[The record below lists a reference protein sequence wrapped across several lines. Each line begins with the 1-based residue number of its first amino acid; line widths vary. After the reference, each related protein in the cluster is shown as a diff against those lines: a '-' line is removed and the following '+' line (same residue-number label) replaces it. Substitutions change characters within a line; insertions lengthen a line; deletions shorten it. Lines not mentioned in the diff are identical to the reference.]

1 MALWGALTILGVLVA
16 ILTRLLS
23 PLAALIFIP
32 ILTARG
38 RGFGLHTSAFIITGI
53 QGNAPVIAMFVFAIL
68 FFGILTDAGMMAP
81 LIHAILRAVGK
92 SPTRIV
98 PGTFLLALLVH
109 LDGSGAVVFLVVIP
123 ALLPLYEELGIDRRI
138 LACAAS
144 MAAGVN
150 FLPWT
155 GPTLRASA
163 AHARLH
169 HRAVSP
175 AHPVQLVGI
184 ACGIALSFW
193 LGRREQRRL
202 GESPARSAPSPFLLI
217 DPHKHGVRFGINIA
231 LTLAVLGAALSGR
244 IEPAVCFMLGTVLA
258 LICNFP
264 NVELQRKKLEDHARA
279 AITMTAILC
288 AAGAFTGILRGTGM
302 LSAMAGAC
310 VRAVPAQWGHHIP
323 LLVAVLGMPLSLAF
337 DPDSWYFGVLP
348 VIASAAGAYGVAP
361 IKVAQASLLGMHTT
375 GFPVS
380 PLTPAT
386 FLVTGLAG
394 VDLGEHQ
401 CFTGPFLF
409 LLSIVMA
416 IAAVLIRG
424 DSAMRRAQTMK
435 TLRIGVGAGFAGDRI
450 GPAVDLARE
459 RSPRLPCL

>member
-1 MALWGALTILGVLVA
+1 MALWGAVTVVGVLVA
-16 ILTRLLS
+16 ILTRRLS

-32 ILTARG
+32 ILTALAA
-38 RGFGLHTSAFIITGI
+38 GFGLRTSGFIVSGI
-53 QGNAPVIAMFVFAIL
+53 AGIAPVIAMFVFAIL
-68 FFGILTDAGMMAP
+68 FFGVLTDAGMMAP
-81 LIHAILRAVGK
+81 LIHSILRAVGN

-98 PGTFLLALLVH
+98 PGTFVLALLVH

-123 ALLPLYEELGIDRRI
+123 ALLPLYRELGIDRRI

-163 AHARLH
+163 ALH
-169 HRAVSP
+169 VSTIALFRP
-175 AHPVQLVGI
+175 LIPVQLVGI

-193 LGRREQRRL
+193 LGWREERRL
-202 GESPARSAPSPFLLI
+202 GKSPALSP
-217 DPHKHGVRFGINIA
+217 KHVPELHPRGHRGRIAINVA

-244 IEPAVCFMLGTVLA
+244 VEPAVCFMLGTVLA
-258 LICNFP
+258 LIVNFP
-264 NVELQRKKLEDHARA
+264 NVDHQRKKLEDHARA

-310 VRAVPAQWGHHIP
+310 VRAVPAHWGHQIP
-323 LLVAVLGMPLSLAF
+323 LLVAILGMPLSLAF

-348 VIASAAGAYGVAP
+348 VIASAAGAFGVAP

-386 FLVTGLAG
+386 FLVTGLAE

-401 CFTGPFLF
+401 RFTAPFLF
-409 LLSIVMA
+409 LLSIVMTL
-416 IAAVLIRG
+416 AAL
-424 DSAMRRAQTMK
+424 
-435 TLRIGVGAGFAGDRI
+435 LFGVI
-450 GPAVDLARE
+450 PL
-459 RSPRLPCL
+459 

>member
-1 MALWGALTILGVLVA
+1 MALWGALTVLGVLAA
-16 ILTRLLS
+16 ILTRRLS

-32 ILTARG
+32 ILTALG
-38 RGFGLHTSAFIITGI
+38 SGFGLHTSGFIIAGI
-53 QGNAPVIAMFVFAIL
+53 EGIAPVIAMFVFAIL
-68 FFGILTDAGMMAP
+68 FFGTLTDAGMMAP

-92 SPTRIV
+92 SPMRIV

-109 LDGSGAVVFLVVIP
+109 LDGSGAVVFLVVVP

-163 AHARLH
+163 ALH
-169 HRAVSP
+169 ISTIALFRPLVAVQI
-175 AHPVQLVGI
+175 AGI
-184 ACGIALSFW
+184 ACGIAISFW
-193 LGRREQRRL
+193 LGRREERRL
-202 GESPARSAPSPFLLI
+202 GKSPQPSNGNI
-217 DPHKHGVRFGINIA
+217 AQINAGTHGVRFGINVA

-244 IEPAVCFMLGTVLA
+244 VEPAVCFMLGTVFA
-258 LICNFP
+258 LIVNFP
-264 NVELQRKKLEDHARA
+264 NVDHQRKKLEDHARA

-288 AAGAFTGILRGTGM
+288 AAGSFTGILRGTGM
-302 LSAMAGAC
+302 LAAMAGAC
-310 VRAVPAQWGHHIP
+310 VHAIPAHWGHQIP
-323 LLVAVLGMPLSLAF
+323 LIIGILGMPLSMVF

-348 VIASAAGAYGVAP
+348 VVASAAGAYGIAP

-401 CFTGPFLF
+401 RFTGPFLF
-409 LLSIVMA
+409 LISMVMVL
-416 IAAVLIRG
+416 AAVLF
-424 DSAMRRAQTMK
+424 
-435 TLRIGVGAGFAGDRI
+435 GVI
-450 GPAVDLARE
+450 PL
-459 RSPRLPCL
+459 

>member
-16 ILTRLLS
+16 ILTRRLS

-32 ILTARG
+32 ILTAVAA
-38 RGFGLHTSAFIITGI
+38 GFGLHTSAFVITGI
-53 QGNAPVIAMFVFAIL
+53 QGIAPVIAMFVFAIL
-68 FFGILTDAGMMAP
+68 FFGVLSDAGMMAP

-163 AHARLH
+163 AMH
-169 HRAVSP
+169 VSTIALFRP
-175 AHPVQLVGI
+175 LIPVQLVGI
-184 ACGIALSFW
+184 ACGIGLSFW
-193 LGRREQRRL
+193 LGRKEQRRL
-202 GESPARSAPSPFLLI
+202 GTSPAQSTEPVPLAPSPQIRCAFWHQHR
-217 DPHKHGVRFGINIA
+217 PY
-231 LTLAVLGAALSGR
+231 SGR
-244 IEPAVCFMLGTVLA
+244 AGRRAQRPHRAGRLLHA
-258 LICNFP
+258 RNRARAHLQLP
-264 NVELQRKKLEDHARA
+264 QRRLQRKKLEDHARA

-288 AAGAFTGILRGTGM
+288 AAGSFTGILRGTGM

-310 VRAVPAQWGHHIP
+310 VHAVPAQWGHHIP

-401 CFTGPFLF
+401 RFTGPFLF
-409 LLSIVMA
+409 VLSIVMTL
-416 IAAVLIRG
+416 AAVL
-424 DSAMRRAQTMK
+424 
-435 TLRIGVGAGFAGDRI
+435 LGVI
-450 GPAVDLARE
+450 PL
-459 RSPRLPCL
+459 

>member
-1 MALWGALTILGVLVA
+1 MLLCNFESSRAEGVTQRMALWGALTVVGVLAV

-23 PLAALIFIP
+23 PLAALILIP
-32 ILTARG
+32 IVTALAS
-38 RGFGLHTSAFIITGI
+38 GFGLHTSGFILAGI
-53 QGNAPVIAMFVFAIL
+53 QGIAPVISMFVFAIL

-155 GPTLRASA
+155 GPTMRAA
-163 AHARLH
+163 ASLH
-169 HRAVSP
+169 VSTISLFRP
-175 AHPVQLVGI
+175 LVPVQIAGI
-184 ACGIALSFW
+184 AAGIGLSVW
-193 LGRREQRRL
+193 LGRREERRL
-202 GESPARSAPSPFLLI
+202 GKSSAPVTEHV
-217 DPHKHGVRFGINIA
+217 PHINPYQHGVRFSINIA
-231 LTLAVLGAALSGR
+231 LTLAILGAALSGQVD
-244 IEPAVCFMLGTVLA
+244 PAVCFMLGTVLA
-258 LICNFP
+258 LIVNFP
-264 NVELQRKKLEDHARA
+264 NVEHQRKKLEDHARA
-279 AITMTAILC
+279 AITMVAILC
-288 AAGAFTGILRGTGM
+288 AAGSFTGILRGTGM
-302 LSAMAGAC
+302 LAAMAGAC
-310 VRAVPAQWGHHIP
+310 VRVVPAQWGHHIP
-323 LLVAVLGMPLSLAF
+323 LLIGILGMPLSLAF

-386 FLVTGLAG
+386 FLVTGLSG

-401 CFTGPFLF
+401 RFTGPFLF
-409 LLSIVMA
+409 LLSIVMT
-416 IAAVLIRG
+416 IAAVLF
-424 DSAMRRAQTMK
+424 
-435 TLRIGVGAGFAGDRI
+435 GVIPF
-450 GPAVDLARE
+450 
-459 RSPRLPCL
+459 